1 MVPEYQKGERCYMVS
16 LETYMHISPEIDK
29 L

>member
-1 MVPEYQKGERCYMVS
+1 MEPEYQKKDVTYMVS